1 MRNAEVIAARTRG
14 LPALVA
20 LTLLIVGCSSDDEDA
35 ATSPSPTEPVV
46 TEAAS
51 TESVAETMSSTSL
64 TETSLSPDDAD
75 GAGTVASVSRGQVD
89 AALSEID
96 GLVGAEMERSGVPG
110 VAVAVVYDDEV
121 VFAEG
126 YGVREVGAHD
136 PVSPET
142 VFQLASVSKPMT
154 GTALAGLVSDGTIS
168 WDDPVHPYAPDLIF
182 SDPWV
187 TDHVTFADLY
197 SHRSGLPA
205 SIGDALEFFGF
216 TQDEILARFRLVPL
230 NPFRASYAYTD
241 FGMTAGGEAAANAAG
256 VPFEQL
262 VAEQLFEPAG
272 MTSSTA
278 THADFLAQ
286 PDRAALHVQIDGEW
300 VPGPERQPDAQAPA
314 GGISSSVNDVATWV
328 RLQLNGG
335 TLDGEEIVSEEAL
348 VPTHTPQIVKPP
360 AAEYDGPAY
369 SYGLGWNLGQD
380 HLGYFR
386 WSHSGAFTQGAS
398 TNATLLPAEGLG
410 VVVLTNGMPIGVP
423 ETLADQIIDQIVTGN
438 QTRDWAA
445 YWPEISSG
453 LSVEDPALSDVPD
466 PPTPA
471 RPLEAYLGSYANDF
485 YGTFEVIADGTGMAL
500 VQGPARVTAP
510 LTHWDGDTFTFI
522 GNPAAPDIRATL
534 EFTIGP
540 DGLASAIIIP
550 DPDFGTLE
558 RV

>member
-1 MRNAEVIAARTRG
+1 MASRTKG
-14 LPALVA
+14 LRALAA
-20 LTLLIVGCSSDDEDA
+20 LTMLIVACTSEDDDAASSPSTTEPTATEDA
-35 ATSPSPTEPVV
+35 PTQ
-46 TEAAS
+46 AA
-51 TESVAETMSSTSL
+51 AETTSSTTA
-64 TETSLSPDDAD
+64 TETSLSPGGTDE
-75 GAGTVASVSRGQVD
+75 GGTVARVTREQVD

-126 YGVREVGAHD
+126 YGVRKVETED

-142 VFQLASVSKPMT
+142 VFQLASLSKPIT

-168 WDDPVHPYAPDLIF
+168 WDEPVHPYAPDLIF

-197 SHRSGLPA
+197 SHRSGLPGD
-205 SIGDALEFFGF
+205 IGDPLEIMGF
-216 TQDEILARFRLVPL
+216 TRDEILARFRLVPL

-241 FGMTAGGEAAANAAG
+241 FGMTAGGDAAAKAAG
-256 VPFEQL
+256 VPFEQM

-272 MTSSTA
+272 MTSSSA
-278 THADFLAQ
+278 RYADFLVR
-286 PDRAALHVQIDGEW
+286 PDRTTLHVRVDGKW

-335 TLDGEEIVSEEAL
+335 TLDGEEIISEEAL
-348 VPTHTPQIVKPP
+348 LPTHTPQIVKPP
-360 AAEYDGPAY
+360 APTYDGPAHF
-369 SYGLGWNLGQD
+369 YGLGWILDQD

-386 WSHSGAFTQGAS
+386 WSHSGAFTQGAA
-398 TNATLLPAEGLG
+398 TNITLLPLEGLG

-438 QTRDWAA
+438 ETRDWAA
-445 YWPEISSG
+445 YWTDTFSH
-453 LSVEDPALSDVPD
+453 LSVEDPALSEMPE

-471 RPLEAYLGSYANDF
+471 RPLDAYLGSYANDF
-485 YGTFEVIADGTGMAL
+485 YGTFEVVADGTGIAL
-500 VQGPARVTAP
+500 VQGPARVTSP
-510 LTHWDGDTFTFI
+510 LTHWDGDTFTFV
-522 GNPAAPDIRATL
+522 PASATPGIRAPL
-534 EFTIGP
+534 KFTVGP
-540 DGLASAIIIP
+540 DGLASAITIP
-550 DPDFGTLE
+550 DPDFGTLQ